1 MSKQKKKPKGK
12 KKSGNQDITLKT
24 IILITAI
31 INLLIALINLI
42 DKLTE

>member
-1 MSKQKKKPKGK
+1 MSKQKKKRKPNKKGDQNTTSK
-12 KKSGNQDITLKT
+12 IVLV
-24 IILITAI
+24 TAL